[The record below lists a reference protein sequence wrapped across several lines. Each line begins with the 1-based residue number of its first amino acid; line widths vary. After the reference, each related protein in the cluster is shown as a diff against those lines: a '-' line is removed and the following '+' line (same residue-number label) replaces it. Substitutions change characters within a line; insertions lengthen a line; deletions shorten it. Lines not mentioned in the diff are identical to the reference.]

1 MLEWNNGQRIVKK
14 FNDGRDWFFEK
25 RFGMFI
31 HWGIYSIPEWH
42 EQMQWRKKVVRSEY
56 AKLAEKFNP
65 TRFNPDEW
73 LDVAKSAGM
82 EYVTFTAKHH
92 DGFCLWDTK
101 ETDYNIMNSPYGE
114 DVLAKLADACH
125 RRSMPLCVYYSI
137 PDWYHEN
144 YPNQGRHHE
153 LEPQKGDD
161 PDIDKYVRFV
171 KVQLREICSNY
182 GEIHG
187 IWWDNN
193 VPEHKDP
200 SVNAMIRELQPKAI
214 INNRGFDDGDFS
226 TPEREM
232 RDAHG
237 DVNSPS
243 TPVEACDSIG
253 AESWG
258 YRKNEDYY
266 SIGRLTSK
274 IDYYLARGNNFLL
287 NVGPLPDGRIPK
299 EAVSIL
305 EKIGKWYARV
315 KEAFCEPED
324 VPAASE
330 YEMSLTKKGNVIYAH
345 LPRSC
350 DKSGV
355 ILGDIR
361 EEPESVMVLNNGKA
375 LNSAVEVMPSKF
387 QSEPCLHIWDIPVDE
402 LSNEAIVLK
411 LVFYEASQ

>member
-1 MLEWNNGQRIVKK
+1 MVEKTEFNTQKKK

-31 HWGIYSIPEWH
+31 HWGIYSIPGWH
-42 EQMQWRKKVVRSEY
+42 EQMQWRMEVPRLEY

-73 LDVAKSAGM
+73 LDAAESAGM

-92 DGFCLWDTK
+92 DGFCLWNTK
-101 ETDYNIMNSPYGE
+101 ETDYNVMNSPYGE

-125 RRSMPLCVYYSI
+125 KRFMPLCVYYSV
-137 PDWYHEN
+137 PDWYHKN

-161 PDIDKYVRFV
+161 PDIGKYVTFV
-171 KVQLREICSNY
+171 KAQLREICSNY

-193 VPEHKDP
+193 VPEHDDP
-200 SVNAMIRELQPKAI
+200 SVNAMIRKLQPKAI
-214 INNRGFDDGDFS
+214 INNRGFDDGDFA

-237 DVNSPS
+237 DVNSPT

-258 YRKNEDYY
+258 YRENEDYY
-266 SIGRLTSK
+266 SIGRLTNK
-274 IDYYLARGNNFLL
+274 IDYYLARGHNYLL
-287 NVGPLPDGRIPK
+287 NLGPKGDGSIPEK
-299 EAVSIL
+299 ASAIL
-305 EKIGKWYARV
+305 AEIGRWYGNV
-315 KEAFCEPED
+315 KESFQGTEFVVSED
-324 VPAASE
+324 ADVDI
-330 YEMSLTKKGNVIYAH
+330 TRKGDILYAH
-345 LPRSC
+345 LNEKR

-355 ILGDIR
+355 IIQGVDKSPKSAI
-361 EEPESVMVLNNGKA
+361 VMNNGNK
-375 LNSAVEVMPSKF
+375 LETAVELMPSKF
-387 QSEPCLHIWDIPVDE
+387 QSEPCLHIWGIPIDE

-411 LVFYEASQ
+411 LS